1 MSKKYATATH
11 HVLTHGCCRVQLADA
26 AILGNDDRRLFAKH
40 ETESVTKCPS
50 VRKTGQTRRFLS
62 LQSAVAAAVVVVVIA
77 VVSQNVVHDPQSD
90 EPPRGRIAQPFQSE
104 LSRFSLLAGSSQVE
118 RFFCEISGQTVAAGS
133 QKNGFLEIAGSFQG
147 DDEVVDVGIEQ
158 RPTGGR
164 KMSGKKLQS
173 LHQTELA
180 HFDHR
185 EEKSQSVVGRP
196 AATTTT
202 TTRTA
207 IQGHDVVLSA
217 VQTNGALA
225 KVDLVTGNVERPGD
239 AGTNGKMTKTAAAVH
254 LKAEKSARQID

>member
-1 MSKKYATATH
+1 M
-11 HVLTHGCCRVQLADA
+11 QLADA
-26 AILGNDDRRLFAKH
+26 TILGNDDRRLFAKH

-62 LQSAVAAAVVVVVIA
+62 LQSAVAAAVVVVVVVIA
-77 VVSQNVVHDPQSD
+77 VVSQNVVHDPQSN
-90 EPPRGRIAQPFQSE
+90 EPPRGRIAQPFQFE

-185 EEKSQSVVGRP
+185 EEKSQSVVGRS
-196 AATTTT
+196 AATTT

-207 IQGHDVVLSA
+207 TQGHDVVLSA

>member
-1 MSKKYATATH
+1 M
-11 HVLTHGCCRVQLADA
+11 QLADA

-90 EPPRGRIAQPFQSE
+90 EPPRGRIAQPFQFE

-202 TTRTA
+202 RTA
-207 IQGHDVVLSA
+207 TQGHDVVLSA

-225 KVDLVTGNVERPGD
+225 KVDLVTGNVECPGEVVED
-239 AGTNGKMTKTAAAVH
+239 TSRQPGREKRGFSRGLVNCCSVVIAV
-254 LKAEKSARQID
+254 AKSA